1 MKHKS
6 ECLHAIMIALTIHGS
21 IHDGKINT
29 FTKIITKKMSQLKK
43 GRMAWY
49 YCTGSNYPVYTVLDI
64 KRVENAFFHSMYIF
78 SVILHAI
85 DKQDI
90 ST

>member
-1 MKHKS
+1 MLQHWAS
-6 ECLHAIMIALTIHGS
+6 EGEFYIGGFVLLKFIELVTSCILYLHCIRR
-21 IHDGKINT
+21 N
-29 FTKIITKKMSQLKK
+29 ITL
-43 GRMAWY
+43 GGY
-49 YCTGSNYPVYTVLDI
+49 LDTCTVLDI